1 MLTALSEFWGLS
13 SGPHAC
19 TEALYLWSHLP
30 SPPLPFPHS
39 FLAFIFLCI
48 GVLPVY
54 VCELCALH
62 ACCLLRPEEAMWVL
76 GIEPSP
82 LEKQTVL
89 LTSGPS
95 LQSRPTTL
103 FLDMVSLCNPQV
115 SLELTSVLLQLP
127 KCWDFRHATLPHLSP
142 SPLLPGSVIWNK
154 LSNLSEST
162 SSPVS

>member
-1 MLTALSEFWGLS
+1 MNWDYKRAVMLTALSEFWGLS

-19 TEALYLWSHLP
+19 MEALYLWSHLP

-48 GVLPVY
+48 GVLY
-54 VCELCALH
+54 VSCVHCMPA

-95 LQSRPTTL
+95 LQSLPTTL

-127 KCWDFRHATLPHLSP
+127 KCWDFRHATQPILFFHL
-142 SPLLPGSVIWNK
+142 LFFQAV
-154 LSNLSEST
+154 
-162 SSPVS
+162 